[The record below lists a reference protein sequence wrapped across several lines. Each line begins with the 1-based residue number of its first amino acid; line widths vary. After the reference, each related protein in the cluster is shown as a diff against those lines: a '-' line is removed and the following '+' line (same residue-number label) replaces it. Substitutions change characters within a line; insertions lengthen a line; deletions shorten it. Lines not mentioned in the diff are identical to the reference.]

1 MPPTTTVPDPVVF
14 PPWDPAQ
21 DHGVPG
27 RERHGEAVLAYSATF
42 GRVVGAEK
50 YAASK
55 PATIV
60 SFESYQ
66 KTDIHSSPASN
77 CIFVKFDQSV
87 GNDVLVNARDVW
99 PSKSSVSAARGSGGV
114 GGSSGG
120 AAAKPQD
127 LAGLQSEC
135 KSAQAHILELATEN
149 KTLGESAKLL
159 FKMNSDIEK
168 QLKSEKKI
176 TMQMVQQLTT
186 LETAA
191 SEAQQRQQDA
201 QDELLRTQKKL
212 DSAEE
217 ETQSARNELLR
228 VQTELDTQRAKNI
241 SKKSRGPARASAEGG
256 GGH

>member
-1 MPPTTTVPDPVVF
+1 M
-14 PPWDPAQ
+14 
-21 DHGVPG
+21 
-27 RERHGEAVLAYSATF
+27 
-42 GRVVGAEK
+42 
-50 YAASK
+50 
-55 PATIV
+55 
-60 SFESYQ
+60 
-66 KTDIHSSPASN
+66 
-77 CIFVKFDQSV
+77 
-87 GNDVLVNARDVW
+87 
-99 PSKSSVSAARGSGGV
+99 SAARGSGGV

-135 KSAQAHILELATEN
+135 KRAQAHILELVTEN
-149 KTLGESAKLL
+149 KTLGESAKFLL
-159 FKMNSDIEK
+159 KMNSDIEK
-168 QLKSEKKI
+168 QLKSEKKM

-228 VQTELDTQRAKNI
+228 VQTEPDTQRAKNI
-241 SKKSRGPARASAEGG
+241 SKKLRGAARASAEGG